1 MDDGLIQVQARAIRA
16 SCARLSAPQLQ
27 ALQHS
32 VVRASQLP
40 RSGWDRKA
48 AAHAEIFSLLAG
60 IAEDPVLVRALSSG
74 AGLARQ
80 LMVLVGPA
88 VDGMTSSS
96 RQRLLTCL
104 RAGDPEGAAREMETH
119 LRVLTFMGHFV
130 VGQIWPG

>member
-1 MDDGLIQVQARAIRA
+1 MDDGLIQVQASAIRA

-40 RSGWDRKA
+40 RSGWARKA

-60 IAEDPVLVRALSSG
+60 IAEDPVLSSG
-74 AGLARQ
+74 AGLARH
-80 LMVLVGPA
+80 LMVMVGPA

-104 RAGDPEGAAREMETH
+104 RAGDPEGAAHEMETH
-119 LRVLTFMGHFV
+119 LRVLSFMGHLV
-130 VGQIWPG
+130 VGQL